1 MKRFNYLL
9 LLFVIL
15 SGCAVN
21 KDMHQMSVNKPAKL
35 EDLNYLKSMVYY
47 SCSEY
52 MRLDGNYDA
61 AFDLVRLAEEN
72 SPESVYLKEK
82 IFDYLKGQARRDS
95 TVAAYMIKLGEDWYE
110 SGYTSSKILYNLAQ
124 ACIYQDKIEQADEY
138 FAASLGTDAK
148 REQYLNYYLFRN
160 QYYPPADTLLLHQAV
175 AGEWENKNEDL
186 IYKAIDIYKT
196 LHEEKIARN
205 LLVKSYQHWRTMPS
219 LMNIVALNQLLN
231 DWDLTIELLT
241 ERQEN
246 EADLPVGLFKYLIS
260 VYYNAGEY
268 EKVIALEEECR
279 STGDDMIMKM
289 LFLSALQVGDYELS
303 HQTADLLIAAGF
315 IDDEYYP
322 SFYGSLWE
330 LEMKAGNWTLAL
342 EYFNKIEN
350 VLDKMGLIIG
360 LMGNSETEELL
371 SEFLENY
378 YKVTEDKPAGLFLL
392 SIFNLTRGELERGEE
407 LLSLVDNQYIKDN
420 NIVAPVA
427 SVYKDEDIEFI
438 ISKFNGDNLLTG
450 LMYYYLKDQE
460 QALSFLEKAFESGEL
475 NTQGVLSLGSILVDR
490 SDENSIISVL
500 SWGLKHFP
508 EDSDI
513 LNFYGYQIAVQKES
527 ELYPAAEENLIKAL
541 EIEPENAMYWDSLG
555 WLYYRMGRYGDALN
569 AMAHTDNIVTGY
581 AEILYHYAAILY
593 VSQLYD
599 EALMYLNLISG
610 FDGEEEFKEKA
621 KELITLIKEKK

>member
-1 MKRFNYLL
+1 MKKFNYLL
-9 LLFVIL
+9 LLLMIL
-15 SGCAVN
+15 SGCTVN
-21 KDMHQMSVNKPAKL
+21 KDMKQKSVDRSPKL
-35 EDLNYLKSMVYY
+35 EDINYLKSMVYY

-82 IFDYLKGQARRDS
+82 IFDFLKGQARRDS
-95 TVAAYMIKLGEDWYE
+95 TVAAYMIKLGSKWYE
-110 SGYTSSKILYNLAQ
+110 SGYYSSKLLYNLAQ
-124 ACIYQDKIEQADEY
+124 ACIYQGEIEQADKY

-160 QYYPPADTLLLHQAV
+160 RYYPPADTLLIHQAV
-175 AGEWENKNEDL
+175 AGEWKNESEDI
-186 IYKAIDIYKT
+186 IYEAIDIYKT
-196 LHEEKIARN
+196 LHEEKRARD
-205 LLVKSYQHWRTMPS
+205 LLVKSYYHWRNMQS
-219 LMNIVALNQLLN
+219 LTNIVALNQLLN
-231 DWDLTIELLT
+231 DWDSTIELLSD
-241 ERQEN
+241 RQEK
-246 EADLPVGLFKYLIS
+246 EADLPLGLFKYLIS
-260 VYYNAGEY
+260 VYYDGGEY
-268 EKVIALEEECR
+268 EKVIALEEKCR

-289 LFLSALQVGDYELS
+289 LFLSALQVGNYELS

-315 IDDEYYP
+315 IDDAYYP

-330 LEMKAGNWTLAL
+330 LEMKAGKWTLAM
-342 EYFNKIEN
+342 EYFNKVEN

-360 LMGNSETEELL
+360 LMSDTESEVLL

-378 YKVTEDKPAGLFLL
+378 YQVTEDKPAGMFLL
-392 SIFNLTRGELERGEE
+392 SIFNLTRGELKRGEE

-420 NIVAPVA
+420 NLVAPLA
-427 SVYKDEDIEFI
+427 SAYEDKDIKFI
-438 ISKFNGDNLLTG
+438 ISKFDGDNLLTG

-475 NTQGVLSLGSILVDR
+475 NSQGVLSLGSILVDR

-500 SWGLKHFP
+500 SWGIKHFP

-527 ELYPAAEENLIKAL
+527 ELYPAAEESLIKAL
-541 EIEPENAMYWDSLG
+541 DMKPENAMYWDSLG

-593 VSQLYD
+593 ESQLYD
-599 EALMYLNLISG
+599 EALMYLNLIDE
-610 FDGEEEFKEKA
+610 FDNEKEWKKQA
-621 KELITLIKEKK
+621 EELITLIKKIK